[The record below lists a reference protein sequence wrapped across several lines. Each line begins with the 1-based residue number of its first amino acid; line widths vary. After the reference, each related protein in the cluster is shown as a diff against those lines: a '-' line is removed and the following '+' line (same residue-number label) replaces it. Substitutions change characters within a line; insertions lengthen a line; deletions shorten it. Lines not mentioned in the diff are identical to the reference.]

1 MALHEEGA
9 ILAEYTVKPDGTG
22 SFQASLVLPIL
33 LVFFPS
39 LPSSSLL
46 SSLHKGQCS
55 IVIESSGSRDNRWLY
70 MELSALPLTG
80 EVFLGDV
87 VQWPRTTVSSSL
99 QGNNTW
105 LALFLVP
112 EKCM

>member
-1 MALHEEGA
+1 MALHVEGA

-22 SFQASLVLPIL
+22 SFQTSLVLPIL

-80 EVFLGDV
+80 EVFWGM
-87 VQWPRTTVSSSL
+87 SCS
-99 QGNNTW
+99 G
-105 LALFLVP
+105 P
-112 EKCM
+112 EPQFPHLYKETIPGWRCF